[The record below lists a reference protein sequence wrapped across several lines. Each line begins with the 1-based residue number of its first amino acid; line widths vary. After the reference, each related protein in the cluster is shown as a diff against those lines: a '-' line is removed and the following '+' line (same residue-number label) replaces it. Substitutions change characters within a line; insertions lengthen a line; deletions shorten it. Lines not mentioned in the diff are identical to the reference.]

1 MSKLDLILAGRRS
14 PGLYRIG
21 SGVTRASVERDA
33 QEAGA
38 RFVPIDGRPIT
49 DKASFLRVVGQ
60 ALSFPSYQ
68 GHNWDAFEES
78 LNDLSWLPAEKYV
91 LLLEELSAFAQAH
104 PEEYTTALAIL
115 RDAAARWHTAGVLF
129 VTLIRDGGPQA
140 RNLPEL

>member
-14 PGLYRIG
+14 PGLYRLG
-21 SGVTRASVERDA
+21 AGVTRASVERDA

-38 RFVPIDGRPIT
+38 RFVPVDGRPIT
-49 DKASFLRVVGQ
+49 DKAAFLKVVGQ

-78 LNDLSWLPAEKYV
+78 LNDLSWLPADKYV
-91 LLLEELSAFAQAH
+91 LLLEEMGAFAQAH
-104 PEEYTTALAIL
+104 PEEYTTALSIL
-115 RDAAARWHTAGVLF
+115 RDAAARWHTEGVLF
-129 VTLIRDGGPQA
+129 VTLVRDAGPQT